1 MAQRRY
7 EELLRCPGDGRIA
20 GFDVIRKDVVTDIE
34 FGDVDIHAEASQRVQ
49 EFAESTR
56 VVRIFRVQTPLTAD
70 DIELHA
76 RMLEIGDQLQQPA
89 ANRKPKLVVAFGL
102 RLVQH
107 EFGGAI
113 DPRGAFE
120 CAPYVVGAA
129 GVGPGADPESAGR
142 VMPGPKWL
150 VDDVP

>member
-20 GFDVIRKDVVTDIE
+20 GFDVMRKDVVTDIE
-34 FGDVDIHAEASQRVQ
+34 FGDVDSHAEASQRVQ

-56 VVRIFRVQTPLTAD
+56 VVRILRLQMTLQAD

-102 RLVQH
+102 CLVQH

-113 DPRGAFE
+113 DPRGPFE
-120 CAPYVVGAA
+120 CAPHGTGAEGVVPRAE
-129 GVGPGADPESAGR
+129 PETAGR
-142 VMPGPKWL
+142 VMPGPEWL
-150 VDDVP
+150 VDDIP